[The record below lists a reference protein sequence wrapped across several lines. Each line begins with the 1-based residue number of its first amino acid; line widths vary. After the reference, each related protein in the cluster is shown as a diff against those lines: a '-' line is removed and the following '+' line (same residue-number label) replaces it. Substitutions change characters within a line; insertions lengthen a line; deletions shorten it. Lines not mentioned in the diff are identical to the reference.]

1 MISKAFPSFSV
12 LKKMKTN
19 VRSNINNNR
28 LNYLMVMHIYQ
39 ENIEK
44 IIFQREDV
52 NFVQWILVKSLA

>member
-1 MISKAFPSFSV
+1 ME
-12 LKKMKTN
+12 TN
-19 VRSNINNNR
+19 VRSTINNNR